1 MLIRIIKSA
10 PGAVYELGALIRT
23 GDKQAQYLIAQGFAE
38 SADDTIL
45 EQPQRTIE
53 KRERGNPFMRPPL
66 FIHKC
71 GYVAKNQT
79 DLDEHARSCH

>member
-38 SADDTIL
+38 SADDIIL
-45 EQPQRTIE
+45 EQPTIE
-53 KRERGNPFMRPPL
+53 KRERGNPFMLPPRH
-66 FIHKC
+66 ICRC
-71 GYVAKNQT
+71 GLVAKNQE